1 MTFSGKGNSDLVPRE
16 SYVSFTFYKEP
27 VDLGR
32 IAALKRPELLG
43 EHVVEAVGD
52 HGYDNGE
59 VHFDNDAG
67 RKGIETEKLDRL

>member
-1 MTFSGKGNSDLVPRE
+1 MLFRS
-16 SYVSFTFYKEP
+16 
-27 VDLGR
+27 DLGR